1 MKNKKYYIAYGSN
14 LSVEQM
20 AYRCPDAKIAGQA
33 VLAGWEL
40 LFRGCAT
47 IAPNPK
53 KNTPVLVWEISERD
67 EGNLD
72 LYEGYPNYYRKE
84 DLNIELLREEAEPE
98 MVTAMVYIMENDFGR
113 RSPSRYYY
121 KVLHDGYK
129 AFHFPMHILEG
140 ALKMAIFLGY
150 MFLCTR
156 FKDLHRVF
164 EYHGA
169 EHKTIACYEAGLP
182 LTVENI
188 RRQSRFHPRCGTSF
202 MILVIIISI
211 FLYAVLPWTSTGMR
225 IVYKLCMFPLL
236 VGISYEILKWAG
248 RSDSVLSKIVSQ
260 PGLWM
265 QRLTTFEPDDS
276 MIEVAIAA
284 VTPVLPEKQE
294 EARW

>member
-1 MKNKKYYIAYGSN
+1 MKNYKIAVAGTGYVGLSLGVLFAQHHQVVAVDIVQAKVDMINNKKSPIQDDYIEKYLAEKDLNLTATLDAKAAYHTARQERRKPKGEILMKNKKYYIAYGSN

-98 MVTAMVYIMENDFGR
+98 MVTAMVYIMENDFGHR
-113 RSPSRYYY
+113 APSRYYY

-140 ALKMAIFLGY
+140 ALKECMD
-150 MFLCTR
+150 
-156 FKDLHRVF
+156 KD
-164 EYHGA
+164 A
-169 EHKTIACYEAGLP
+169 A
-182 LTVENI
+182 
-188 RRQSRFHPRCGTSF
+188 
-202 MILVIIISI
+202 
-211 FLYAVLPWTSTGMR
+211 
-225 IVYKLCMFPLL
+225 
-236 VGISYEILKWAG
+236 
-248 RSDSVLSKIVSQ
+248 
-260 PGLWM
+260 
-265 QRLTTFEPDDS
+265 QR
-276 MIEVAIAA
+276 MIEEVQA
-284 VTPVLPEKQE
+284 
-294 EARW
+294 

>member
-84 DLNIELLREEAEPE
+84 DLNIELLREGAEPE

-129 AFHFPMHILEG
+129 AFRFPMHILEG
-140 ALKMAIFLGY
+140 ALKECMD
-150 MFLCTR
+150 
-156 FKDLHRVF
+156 KDAVQ
-164 EYHGA
+164 
-169 EHKTIACYEAGLP
+169 K
-182 LTVENI
+182 
-188 RRQSRFHPRCGTSF
+188 
-202 MILVIIISI
+202 MI
-211 FLYAVLPWTSTGMR
+211 
-225 IVYKLCMFPLL
+225 K
-236 VGISYEILKWAG
+236 
-248 RSDSVLSKIVSQ
+248 
-260 PGLWM
+260 
-265 QRLTTFEPDDS
+265 
-276 MIEVAIAA
+276 EVQA
-284 VTPVLPEKQE
+284 
-294 EARW
+294 

>member
-98 MVTAMVYIMENDFGR
+98 MVTAMVYIMENDFGHR
-113 RSPSRYYY
+113 APSRYYY

-129 AFHFPMHILEG
+129 AFHFPMHIR
-140 ALKMAIFLGY
+140 I
-150 MFLCTR
+150 R
-156 FKDLHRVF
+156 NWHRRR
-164 EYHGA
+164 
-169 EHKTIACYEAGLP
+169 T
-182 LTVENI
+182 LTGSKAKKQTNVL
-188 RRQSRFHPRCGTSF
+188 
-202 MILVIIISI
+202 IL
-211 FLYAVLPWTSTGMR
+211 
-225 IVYKLCMFPLL
+225 
-236 VGISYEILKWAG
+236 
-248 RSDSVLSKIVSQ
+248 
-260 PGLWM
+260 
-265 QRLTTFEPDDS
+265 
-276 MIEVAIAA
+276 
-284 VTPVLPEKQE
+284 
-294 EARW
+294 

>member
-20 AYRCPDAKIAGQA
+20 ADRCPDAKIAGQA

-98 MVTAMVYIMENDFGR
+98 MVTAMVYIMENDFGHR
-113 RSPSRYYY
+113 APSRYYY

-129 AFHFPMHILEG
+129 AFRFPMHILEG
-140 ALKMAIFLGY
+140 ALKECMDKDAEVKVSLDRLGK
-150 MFLCTR
+150 TR
-156 FKDLHRVF
+156 QTGPR
-164 EYHGA
+164 
-169 EHKTIACYEAGLP
+169 C
-182 LTVENI
+182 
-188 RRQSRFHPRCGTSF
+188 PRCGAKPDC
-202 MILVIIISI
+202 
-211 FLYAVLPWTSTGMR
+211 YDHQQQA
-225 IVYKLCMFPLL
+225 
-236 VGISYEILKWAG
+236 
-248 RSDSVLSKIVSQ
+248 LSRRADIQ
-260 PGLWM
+260 ICNRCG
-265 QRLTTFEPDDS
+265 T
-276 MIEVAIAA
+276 
-284 VTPVLPEKQE
+284 E
-294 EARW
+294 EALEDIAWGGQQKMHLADWAIVKGGWVE

>member
-98 MVTAMVYIMENDFGR
+98 MVTAMPLRMR
-113 RSPSRYYY
+113 RTAR
-121 KVLHDGYK
+121 
-129 AFHFPMHILEG
+129 
-140 ALKMAIFLGY
+140 
-150 MFLCTR
+150 
-156 FKDLHRVF
+156 
-164 EYHGA
+164 
-169 EHKTIACYEAGLP
+169 
-182 LTVENI
+182 
-188 RRQSRFHPRCGTSF
+188 
-202 MILVIIISI
+202 
-211 FLYAVLPWTSTGMR
+211 
-225 IVYKLCMFPLL
+225 
-236 VGISYEILKWAG
+236 
-248 RSDSVLSKIVSQ
+248 
-260 PGLWM
+260 
-265 QRLTTFEPDDS
+265 TF
-276 MIEVAIAA
+276 
-284 VTPVLPEKQE
+284 
-294 EARW
+294 